1 MVKVHPVLMFQI
13 VVEIIPEP
21 LPLLPENVGIC
32 DVCLEEAWLY
42 NADLYSSRTQFT
54 AEGV

>member
-13 VVEIIPEP
+13 VVEIVPEP